1 MAPPLD
7 PTKRSARAPSGWPRS
22 PTRTCSVSRRWT
34 ARPSAAATTSRGVAT
49 PITRL
54 RRLRARPHSEE
65 LEEVV
70 SQTDQRPLGGDFVIA
85 AEGEAP
91 KGAALLRLTKD
102 RLDDRLAARVDP
114 PARRR
119 TQLLAHPVRDRAPRP
134 RCRRRDRKSTRL
146 NSSHLVISY
155 AVFCL
160 KKK

>member
-1 MAPPLD
+1 MVISSWSRQL
-7 PTKRSARAPSGWPRS
+7 
-22 PTRTCSVSRRWT
+22 SVSEHMG
-34 ARPSAAATTSRGVAT
+34 RPAASPRAAATTSRGVAT

-70 SQTDQRPLGGDFVIA
+70 GQTDQRPLGGDFVIA

-102 RLDDRLAARVDP
+102 RLDDRLA
-114 PARRR
+114 
-119 TQLLAHPVRDRAPRP
+119 
-134 RCRRRDRKSTRL
+134 DRKSTRL
-146 NSSHLVISY
+146 NSSHGYISY

-160 KKK
+160 KKKKKHRQKPITSGQPTKRLASLSVAEVQPCY

>member
-1 MAPPLD
+1 MVISSWSRQL
-7 PTKRSARAPSGWPRS
+7 
-22 PTRTCSVSRRWT
+22 SVSEHMG
-34 ARPSAAATTSRGVAT
+34 RPAASPRAAATTSRGVAT

-70 SQTDQRPLGGDFVIA
+70 GQTDQRPLGGDFVIA

-119 TQLLAHPVRDRAPRP
+119 TPLLPHPGRGRAPPP
-134 RCRRRDRKSTRL
+134 RCPRRGAAMRVSVRRDGTVHAPEPPPRQLRL
-146 NSSHLVISY
+146 
-155 AVFCL
+155 
-160 KKK
+160 

>member
-1 MAPPLD
+1 MVISSWSRQL
-7 PTKRSARAPSGWPRS
+7 
-22 PTRTCSVSRRWT
+22 SVSEHRG
-34 ARPSAAATTSRGVAT
+34 RPAASPRAAATTSRGVAT

-54 RRLRARPHSEE
+54 RRLRARPHAEE

-102 RLDDRLAARVDP
+102 RLGRRLAPRVEP

-119 TQLLAHPVRDRAPRP
+119 TEILSHPVRRLATRP
-134 RCRRRDRKSTRL
+134 C
-146 NSSHLVISY
+146 
-155 AVFCL
+155 
-160 KKK
+160 

>member
-1 MAPPLD
+1 MVISSWSRQLSVCEHVGRPAA
-7 PTKRSARAPSGWPRS
+7 SPR
-22 PTRTCSVSRRWT
+22 
-34 ARPSAAATTSRGVAT
+34 AAATTSRGVAT

-54 RRLRARPHSEE
+54 RPLRARPHSEE

-70 SQTDQRPLGGDFVIA
+70 GQTDQRPLGGDFVIA

-102 RLDDRLAARVDP
+102 RLDDRLAARGDP

>member
-1 MAPPLD
+1 MVISSLS
-7 PTKRSARAPSGWPRS
+7 RQL
-22 PTRTCSVSRRWT
+22 SVSEHMG
-34 ARPSAAATTSRGVAT
+34 RPAASPRAAATTSRDVAT
-49 PITRL
+49 PITAARL

-70 SQTDQRPLGGDFVIA
+70 GQTDQRPLGGDFVIA

-91 KGAALLRLTKD
+91 KGAALFRLTKD

-134 RCRRRDRKSTRL
+134 RS
-146 NSSHLVISY
+146 
-155 AVFCL
+155 
-160 KKK
+160 

>member
-1 MAPPLD
+1 MVISSWSRQL
-7 PTKRSARAPSGWPRS
+7 
-22 PTRTCSVSRRWT
+22 SVSEHMGRPAASRR
-34 ARPSAAATTSRGVAT
+34 AAARTSRGVAT

-70 SQTDQRPLGGDFVIA
+70 GQTDQRPLGGDFVIA

-119 TQLLAHPVRDRAPRP
+119 TPLLPHPVRDRAPRP
-134 RCRRRDRKSTRL
+134 RCRRPGAALPVSVPPDRTGPAPRPRPSQIRL
-146 NSSHLVISY
+146 
-155 AVFCL
+155 AE
-160 KKK
+160 

>member
-1 MAPPLD
+1 MVISSWSRQL
-7 PTKRSARAPSGWPRS
+7 
-22 PTRTCSVSRRWT
+22 SVSEHMG
-34 ARPSAAATTSRGVAT
+34 RPAASPRAAATTSRGVAT

-70 SQTDQRPLGGDFVIA
+70 GQTDQRPLGGDFVIA

-119 TQLLAHPVRDRAPRP
+119 TRSEEHTSELQSLAYLVCRLL
-134 RCRRRDRKSTRL
+134 L
-146 NSSHLVISY
+146 E
-155 AVFCL
+155 
-160 KKK
+160 KKKKKINIEYLRMT

>member
-1 MAPPLD
+1 MVISSWSRQL
-7 PTKRSARAPSGWPRS
+7 
-22 PTRTCSVSRRWT
+22 SVSEQVGGPAASRG
-34 ARPSAAATTSRGVAT
+34 AAATTSRGVAT

-70 SQTDQRPLGGDFVIA
+70 GQTDQRPLGGDFVIA

-114 PARRR
+114 P
-119 TQLLAHPVRDRAPRP
+119 
-134 RCRRRDRKSTRL
+134 DRKSTRL

-160 KKK
+160 KKKKKKKHISHPEYIHYDTRCSR

>member
-1 MAPPLD
+1 MVISSWSRQL
-7 PTKRSARAPSGWPRS
+7 
-22 PTRTCSVSRRWT
+22 SVSEHMG
-34 ARPSAAATTSRGVAT
+34 RPAASPRAAATTSRGVAT

-54 RRLRARPHSEE
+54 RRLRARPHAEE

-70 SQTDQRPLGGDFVIA
+70 GQTDQRPLGGDFVIA

-134 RCRRRDRKSTRL
+134 RCRSEEQTSELQSQSNLVCRL
-146 NSSHLVISY
+146 L
-155 AVFCL
+155 L
-160 KKK
+160 EKKNK

>member
-1 MAPPLD
+1 MAIWGGRRQRGGSEQMGRPAA
-7 PTKRSARAPSGWPRS
+7 SPR
-22 PTRTCSVSRRWT
+22 
-34 ARPSAAATTSRGVAT
+34 AAATTSRGVAT

-70 SQTDQRPLGGDFVIA
+70 GQTDQRPLGGDFVIA

-114 PARRR
+114 PAPRR

-134 RCRRRDRKSTRL
+134 RSRRRGAALPRSVPRDVT
-146 NSSHLVISY
+146 VPGP
-155 AVFCL
+155 
-160 KKK
+160 